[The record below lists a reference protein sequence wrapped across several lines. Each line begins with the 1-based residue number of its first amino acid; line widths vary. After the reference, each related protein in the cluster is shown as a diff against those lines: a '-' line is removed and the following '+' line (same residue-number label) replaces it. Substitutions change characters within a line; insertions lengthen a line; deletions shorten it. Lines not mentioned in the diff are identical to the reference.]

1 MCANLALPPMR
12 ARWIVLALCC
22 CLVGALLALRPAP
35 VDAQQTGGSFGG
47 SRWGSGGGS
56 PAPTKTWGQKTG
68 GVSRPSSWGSSYDYG
83 RSRNRTRYD
92 NSGGGG
98 ECAASLAMITM
109 GLVGGLVLGRRERR
123 KRP

>member
-1 MCANLALPPMR
+1 MCASLDLPPMR

-47 SRWGSGGGS
+47 SRWGSGGGGS
-56 PAPTKTWGQKTG
+56 SAPTKTWGQKTG

-83 RSRNRTRYD
+83 RRRNRYD
-92 NSGGGG
+92 NNSGGG

-109 GLVGGLVLGRRERR
+109 GLVGGLVVGRRERR

>member
-1 MCANLALPPMR
+1 MR

-47 SRWGSGGGS
+47 SRWGSGGGGS
-56 PAPTKTWGQKTG
+56 APTKTWGQKTG
-68 GVSRPSSWGSSYDYG
+68 GVSRPPSWGSSYDYD
-83 RSRNRTRYD
+83 RSRNRRPRYD
-92 NSGGGG
+92 NRSGGG

-109 GLVGGLVLGRRERR
+109 GLVGGLVVSRRARR
-123 KRP
+123 KRR

>member
-1 MCANLALPPMR
+1 MR

-22 CLVGALLALRPAP
+22 CLVGALLALRPSP
-35 VDAQQTGGSFGG
+35 VDAQHTGGSFGG
-47 SRWGSGGGS
+47 SRWGSGGGGS

-83 RSRNRTRYD
+83 RSRNRYD
-92 NSGGGG
+92 NSGGSSGGG

-109 GLVGGLVLGRRERR
+109 GLVGGLVVGRRERR

>member
-1 MCANLALPPMR
+1 MR
-12 ARWIVLALCC
+12 ARWIVLALLC
-22 CLVGALLALRPAP
+22 CLVGALTALRSSP

-56 PAPTKTWGQKTG
+56 APTKTWGQKTG
-68 GVSRPSSWGSSYDYG
+68 GVSRPSWGSGYDP
-83 RSRNRTRYD
+83 SANRRPRY
-92 NSGGGG
+92 NSSGGGNGG

-109 GLVGGLVLGRRERR
+109 GLVGGLVVSRRARR

>member
-1 MCANLALPPMR
+1 MR

-35 VDAQQTGGSFGG
+35 VDAQHTGGSFGG
-47 SRWGSGGGS
+47 SRWGSGGS

-68 GVSRPSSWGSSYDYG
+68 GVSRPPSWGSSYDYD
-83 RSRNRTRYD
+83 RSRNRRPRYD
-92 NSGGGG
+92 NRTGGG

-109 GLVGGLVLGRRERR
+109 GLVGGLVVSHRARR
-123 KRP
+123 KRR